1 MWNEE
6 KQIIES
12 CLSPNERLLWFG
24 KPRQGFFLRASDI
37 YTIPF
42 SLMWGGFAIFW
53 ETMVIKKDAPFFFI
67 LWGIPFVFVGLYLIV
82 GRFFVD
88 AWQRSK
94 IFYGVTNERVI
105 IVSGLFNRK
114 IKSLSLRTLPDVTL
128 EEKVNGSG
136 TITFGEV
143 SLFTDWNKGGFF
155 RLRKARIEA
164 VPRFEQIPQARNAY
178 EIIRNAQKQSG

>member
-53 ETMVIKKDAPFFFI
+53 ETTVVKSDAPFFFI
-67 LWGIPFVFVGLYLIV
+67 LWGIPFVLVGLYLIV
-82 GRFFVD
+82 GPLNPKLRI
-88 AWQRSK
+88 A
-94 IFYGVTNERVI
+94 
-105 IVSGLFNRK
+105 VS
-114 IKSLSLRTLPDVTL
+114 PH
-128 EEKVNGSG
+128 VNSA
-136 TITFGEV
+136 IR
-143 SLFTDWNKGGFF
+143 
-155 RLRKARIEA
+155 RLRIYFVGVSNANNSKNSFE
-164 VPRFEQIPQARNAY
+164 RFNWRNRLRHSQFLNVFSAD
-178 EIIRNAQKQSG
+178 GF